1 MFIECSQPQSRAHS
15 RRMKKQVRNSGLEV
29 PEVSYSSIGKLTPHV
44 LIFRFALAAYEFLYI
59 QSIEKSAEKKISVGG
74 RGLGSPQVPN
84 MSKTGLESLVE
95 SCQFWSREVTCWHVG
110 FMLDSPFLFVNVNF
124 CGLGLARQHDF
135 TPLYRRWRANWRPER
150 FPCLSSVQ
158 IRMPSYLRAPQTS
171 AIATPLRAS
180 FLAFAWTP
188 LDAFGYLWIPLDTF
202 GIWSLFFL
210 VLNGLWHG
218 WMCFK

>member
-1 MFIECSQPQSRAHS
+1 LSNEKTKEKEIKG
-15 RRMKKQVRNSGLEV
+15 KKQVRNSGLKV

-110 FMLDSPFLFVNVNF
+110 FMLDSSFFLEM
-124 CGLGLARQHDF
+124 L
-135 TPLYRRWRANWRPER
+135 
-150 FPCLSSVQ
+150 
-158 IRMPSYLRAPQTS
+158 TS
-171 AIATPLRAS
+171 A
-180 FLAFAWTP
+180 
-188 LDAFGYLWIPLDTF
+188 G
-202 GIWSLFFL
+202 
-210 VLNGLWHG
+210 
-218 WMCFK
+218 